1 MKNLLNKSGK
11 MLAIAL
17 CAMVAACSV
26 DDAYDLSKDIDMT
39 VAVGNGISIPVGSTE
54 AIMLTEMIDPADS
67 DVITVSDDGYYTIE
81 KNGTFD
87 AVDFEIDEV
96 KDLHIDTYIEE
107 QHYDMDLKE
116 MYSSYEEAKNAIANN
131 ESLPRE
137 IREQLIEELDSNK
150 IAVSL
155 EEAIDKNDIEF
166 DFIKNNLPKELDKL
180 YRVEFEKPVRMH
192 LQVDVKC
199 DTDPALFNLIDSL
212 ELSTAG
218 INNKHFYVK
227 VPEYIEFIENENVNG
242 NELYLKGAVH
252 VNESRSQ
259 FTMKWDFYI
268 NALNFENGYAI
279 KNGSLNL
286 VDKLEINGAV
296 KSNIVMVN
304 TSDIVNGYRT
314 FEDVAFAPTV
324 TIDHFDI
331 KKIVASVN
339 VDIDDITEK
348 VDLELG
354 DDLDFLYEEGTVLDF
369 ANPQMI
375 VNINNG
381 ADVTVESEVIM
392 RGYDESGNPI
402 KGAEAAA
409 SVKIQPTSSN
419 RYFITNTG
427 AEKEGCIAI
436 ATNLSSLFKKLPHT
450 IGFEL
455 KSKNAANEEVH
466 IELGNSMSV
475 SGDYEVKIPLEFNEV
490 ALTYTETIEEILGD
504 DPSEVTDYIKNVDM
518 LTMNFSVANTVPASF
533 TPSVKAYDK
542 NGKELK
548 NINIT
553 VEGSIAAGKG
563 MSNGKVTTPVASDF
577 KVIFSAKDNELGEL
591 DTIDLELAGK
601 GSGALNTNEY
611 LKIEKMSITID
622 QPIEVDLN

>member
-1 MKNLLNKSGK
+1 MRNLLNKSGK

-17 CAMVAACSV
+17 CATVAACSV

-54 AIMLTEMIDPADS
+54 AIMLTEMIDPAKS
-67 DVITVSDDGYYTIE
+67 DIITVSDDGYYTIE

-107 QHYDMDLKE
+107 QHYDMDLKK
-116 MYSSYEEAKNAIANN
+116 MYESYEEAKNAIETNPY
-131 ESLPRE
+131 LPDN
-137 IREQLIEELDSNK
+137 IKEELISELNSNK
-150 IAVSL
+150 VAVSL
-155 EEAIDKNDIEF
+155 EEHIDKNNIEF
-166 DFIKNNLPKELDKL
+166 DFIKENLPKEIDKI

-199 DTDPALFNLIDSL
+199 DTDPAIFKLIDSL

-218 INNKHFYVK
+218 VNDKFFYVK
-227 VPEYIEFIENENVNG
+227 TPEYIKFAEDEDVNG

-252 VNESRSQ
+252 VNENRTL
-259 FTMKWDFYI
+259 FTMKWDFFI
-268 NALNFENGYAI
+268 NALDFENGYAV
-279 KNGSLNL
+279 KDGFLNL
-286 VDKLEINGAV
+286 VDTLEINGAV

-304 TSDIVNGYRT
+304 TGDLIDGYRT
-314 FEDVAFAPTV
+314 FEDVAFTPTIV
-324 TIDHFDI
+324 IDHFEI
-331 KKIVASVN
+331 KKITAAVN
-339 VDIDDITEK
+339 VDIDDINEK

-375 VNINNG
+375 VNVNNG
-381 ADVTVESEVIM
+381 AALTVESEVLM
-392 RGYDESGNPI
+392 RGYDESGMPI
-402 KGAEAAA
+402 EGAEATA
-409 SVKIQPTSSN
+409 SLKVLPASSN
-419 RYFITNTG
+419 SYFITNTG
-427 AEKEGCIAI
+427 AEKEGCIAV
-436 ATNLSSLFKKLPHT
+436 ASDLSSLFRKLPHT
-450 IGFEL
+450 IGFEM
-455 KSKNAANEEVH
+455 KSKNAANEEAH
-466 IELGNSMSV
+466 IELGSSMSV

-548 NINIT
+548 GINIT
-553 VEGSIAAGKG
+553 VEGGIAAGKG
-563 MSNGKVTTPVASDF
+563 MSNGKVTAPVASDF

-591 DTIDLELAGK
+591 DTIDLELNGK

-622 QPIEVDLN
+622 KPIEVDLN